1 LTTHKLEDYAVAK
14 LSLAEVETI
23 AELAKLT
30 LTDEEKTTFQEQLS
44 AILDYAE
51 MLQQVDTT
59 GIPPMSSAIPLS
71 NVMRPDEVTLSLS
84 SEEALFNAP
93 DADEASFRVKAV
105 LD

>member
-1 LTTHKLEDYAVAK
+1 MAKLKLE
-14 LSLAEVETI
+14 EVETI

-30 LTDEEKTTFQEQLS
+30 LTAGEKAMFQEQLS

-59 GIPPMSSAIPLS
+59 GVPPTASAIPLK
-71 NVMRPDEVTLSLS
+71 NVMRADEVTLSLS
-84 SEEALFNAP
+84 TEEALFNAP
-93 DADEASFRVKAV
+93 EAEADSFKVQAV